1 MRKQLELFESPFIKF
16 HKDTEEMSRRTAK
29 ALDDNF
35 GDLISNSLTQHH
47 EPLDALAT
55 IDDDIDMALESGD
68 NNRLVELVQMR
79 TAYSQ

>member
-1 MRKQLELFESPFIKF
+1 MRKQLELFESSFVKF

-35 GDLISNSLTQHH
+35 GDLISI
-47 EPLDALAT
+47 
-55 IDDDIDMALESGD
+55 IDDDIDIALESGD
-68 NNRLVELVQMR
+68 DNRLVELVQMR

>member
-16 HKDTEEMSRRTAK
+16 HKDTEEMSRLTAK
-29 ALDDNF
+29 AIDDNF
-35 GDLISNSLTQHH
+35 GDLISNSLTFYH
-47 EPLDALAT
+47 EPLDALST

-68 NNRLVELVQMR
+68 NDRLVELVQMR

>member
-1 MRKQLELFESPFIKF
+1 MRKQLELFESPFVKF

-35 GDLISNSLTQHH
+35 GDLISI
-47 EPLDALAT
+47 

-68 NNRLVELVQMR
+68 DNRLVELVQMR